1 VVAALI
7 ALALT
12 GHPATTHD
20 VLPIFL
26 GDRGPVF
33 FAPTGSSP
41 LASRLHVFRTP
52 RSMRDLLPRTLLDQA
67 MNWSLDGILQ
77 RPDRSRRLV
86 SNLYGIPESN
96 GDVCFFFPDT
106 RGYCRASLLHG
117 AYPFVDARF
126 GVVYGLLSDKAVRVE
141 VDGRRARI
149 GRNAFYVRASR
160 VRTVV
165 VTDRDGARHVYTF
178 YPCEVTEPRFQL
190 VERPLDPLP
199 DYCA

>member
-12 GHPATTHD
+12 GQPATTHD
-20 VLPIFL
+20 VVPIFL

-33 FAPTGSSP
+33 FVSTDQSS
-41 LASRLHVFRTP
+41 LASSLRVFRTP
-52 RSMRDLLPRTLLDQA
+52 RTLRDLPPRSLLDQA
-67 MNWSLDGILQ
+67 SYWLLDGIALE
-77 RPDRSRRLV
+77 PGRSRRLV
-86 SNLYGIPESN
+86 SDLYGFPESD
-96 GDVCFFFPDT
+96 GGVCFFFPDT
-106 RGYCRASLLHG
+106 RGYCRSSLLHG

-126 GVVYGLLSDKAVRVE
+126 GVVYGLLSDRAVRVE
-141 VDGRRARI
+141 VNGRKARI
-149 GRNAFYVRASR
+149 GRNAFYARASR

-165 VTDRDGARHVYTF
+165 VTDRDGTRHVYTF
-178 YPCEVTEPRFQL
+178 YNCEVTEPRFQL